1 MDKKVYILMA
11 TYNGEKYLKEQID
24 SILNQTYKN
33 WRLIIHD
40 DNSTDNTLNLIKEY
54 VEKYPEKIILID
66 DDISTGGAK
75 ENFAYLLNK
84 IDDNFDYIMF
94 SDQDDVWFENKIEL
108 TLNKMIETERKYSK
122 KPILVH
128 TDLKVVD
135 ENLNV
140 IAESMIRYQKIDI
153 NNQKYIK
160 FLALEN
166 VVTGC
171 TVMINKYLYN
181 LVLNIPKEAIMHDWW
196 IALVALKNN
205 GIIEFL
211 NIPTILYRQHTNND
225 TGAKRIDKKYYFKKL
240 LCIKEIIRGYNRL
253 IKQTK
258 KISINLSIIEII
270 FLKFYL
276 IKRKIR

>member
-171 TVMINKYLYN
+171 TVMINKYLY
-181 LVLNIPKEAIMHDWW
+181 
-196 IALVALKNN
+196 
-205 GIIEFL
+205 
-211 NIPTILYRQHTNND
+211 IL
-225 TGAKRIDKKYYFKKL
+225 
-240 LCIKEIIRGYNRL
+240 
-253 IKQTK
+253 
-258 KISINLSIIEII
+258 
-270 FLKFYL
+270 
-276 IKRKIR
+276 RKITSSPSLYFTLQKNQ